1 MEVLPRSLRS
11 GKTTRTPGVSRPKL
25 AFLRRLDQIFLFMS
39 ANKEVLSLGTAT
51 VFVAEGACTQRA
63 LEDKNLERE
72 NQVVQRLLARPRSNV
87 CRFISVTLTPQ
98 ILKTGPL
105 FPFLVLSWKCRTALY
120 WRWMF
125 SRQIL
130 LHHHAFQGYS
140 DFSFKGLSSAV
151 DTA

>member
-72 NQVVQRLLARPRSNV
+72 NQVVQRLLACPAQVKRLQVYFSDPHATDTENWPTL
-87 CRFISVTLTPQ
+87 SV
-98 ILKTGPL
+98 
-105 FPFLVLSWKCRTALY
+105 
-120 WRWMF
+120 
-125 SRQIL
+125 
-130 LHHHAFQGYS
+130 
-140 DFSFKGLSSAV
+140 FSFKLKVPDCSVLKVDVLQTNSTAPSCFSGLQRFFF
-151 DTA
+151 